1 MSVPVDIPKE
11 VGEELGRLR
20 HIMDSIC
27 GSRDAMAVSIG
38 LVAADATSLKEP
50 RLSQMTQ
57 LVETFDSLA
66 PLKEGLRAHVLA

>member
-1 MSVPVDIPKE
+1 
-11 VGEELGRLR
+11 
-20 HIMDSIC
+20 
-27 GSRDAMAVSIG
+27 MAVSIG

-66 PLKEGLRAHVLA
+66 PLKEGFRAHVLA